1 MSFDSGR
8 KRGAL
13 PAYHVNNICG
23 GRASLCLEGTMFSI
37 YAWLKGVR
45 LLDILKE
52 KIKKS
57 AAGALFMQ
65 EIDC

>member
-1 MSFDSGR
+1 
-8 KRGAL
+8 
-13 PAYHVNNICG
+13 
-23 GRASLCLEGTMFSI
+23 MFSI